1 MIYSINLYNNNIFGR
16 GVSMSISKNFYHTL
30 INNLLSGYAY
40 HKIIK
45 DEEGN
50 PIDYQYIDINDMY
63 CDLIGIKKEQVIG
76 KRVSE
81 IIPLITN
88 EIFDWIDFFGKVAI
102 EGGSNSTIQ
111 FFKPFNRWYKVNV
124 FSPEEGYFAEVFI
137 DVTEL
142 KQQEILLQNNNEELN
157 SLYEEVTASE
167 EELREQNSKII
178 KLYDNITLSE
188 KELRQQNELLKKSNT
203 IIKEKEQ
210 VYKLISEASDDVIWY
225 WNLQTGDYN
234 IEKEWF
240 NEIGINSEQFT
251 DFSRWHEIVHPDDIN
266 AEKQVLY
273 DYLTGN
279 CERYES
285 TYRVRTVKGDYR
297 WIRTNGKAIFDDSN
311 KPYILAGA
319 HIDITDKKLKEEK
332 INYLAYYDSLTN
344 MPNRTS
350 LWEKLDECLYKNKE
364 LVSIVLM
371 DIDNFKSIN
380 DSLGFTIGDAILKE
394 MGSRL
399 KEAIDQND
407 FIARLG
413 GDEFAAVFYNAK
425 NNEEIYKRAQKLKE
439 CFNKPV
445 IVDNAIHQLTVSIGI
460 SVSLNDEIDH
470 SELIKNADTALMDAK
485 NIGKNKI
492 SFFTNKMKEEFL
504 KKVNMEK
511 YLAQALSNN
520 EFKVYYQPQ
529 FKVETGQIRGF
540 EALLR
545 WYNPVLGLVNPML
558 FIPIAEETGLI
569 NEIGEWVLQEACQ
582 QYMTWNRELGYEGI
596 ISVNISPIQLKNNNF
611 LKIVS
616 KVLEATN
623 IKSGCLELEITENL
637 FIDALESA
645 KLLLEKLAALGIK
658 ISLDDF
664 GTGYSSLSYLKT
676 LPIDTL
682 KIDKSF
688 IQNTGYEGVDRE
700 ITKSVI
706 KMVRKIGIETIAEGV
721 ENSKQLEFLI
731 KSYCDNIQ
739 GFLTGRPMPPDEIR
753 MIIDKGNIHM
763 QNYINKEN
771 ME

>member
-1 MIYSINLYNNNIFGR
+1 
-16 GVSMSISKNFYHTL
+16 MSISKNFYHTL

-63 CDLIGIKKEQVIG
+63 CELIGVKKEEVIG
-76 KRVSE
+76 KKVSE

-88 EIFDWIDFFGKVAI
+88 ENFNWIDFFGKVAI
-102 EGGSNSTIQ
+102 EGGSDSTIQ

-124 FSPEEGYFAEVFI
+124 FSLEEGYFAEVFI

-142 KQQEILLQNNNEELN
+142 KEQEILLQNNNEELN
-157 SLYEEVTASE
+157 ALYEEVTASE
-167 EELREQNSKII
+167 EELRQQNNKII
-178 KLYDNITLSE
+178 KLYDNLTLSE

-210 VYKLISEASDDVIWY
+210 VYKLISEASDDVVWY

-234 IEKEWF
+234 MDVEWF
-240 NEIGINSEQFT
+240 DEIGINADQFT
-251 DFSRWHEIVHPDDIN
+251 DFNRWHEIVHPEDIN
-266 AEKQVLY
+266 DEKQALY

-279 CERYES
+279 SERYES
-285 TYRVRTVKGDYR
+285 TYRVRTIKGDYR
-297 WIRTNGKAIFDDSN
+297 WIRTRGKAIFDN
-311 KPYILAGA
+311 AMKPYILAGA

-350 LWEKLDECLYKNKE
+350 LWEKLDECLYKNKQ
-364 LVSIVLM
+364 LVSIALM

-380 DSLGFTIGDAILKE
+380 DSLGFTIGDNILKE
-394 MGSRL
+394 MGARL
-399 KEAIDQND
+399 KCAIDDDD

-413 GDEFAAVFYNAK
+413 GDEFAAVFYNIK
-425 NNEEIYKRAQKLKE
+425 NNEEIYNRAKKLKE

-460 SVSLNDEIDH
+460 SVFPCDGTDH

-492 SFFTNKMKEEFL
+492 SFFTNEMKEEFL

-511 YLAQALSNN
+511 YLTQALINK
-520 EFKVYYQPQ
+520 EFKLYYQPQ
-529 FKVETGQIRGF
+529 FEIETGQIRGF
-540 EALLR
+540 EALIR
-545 WYNPVLGLVNPML
+545 WFNPILGFVSPML

-569 NEIGEWVLQEACQ
+569 NEIGEWVLQEACK
-582 QYMTWNRELGYEGI
+582 QYMSWNRELGYEGI
-596 ISVNISPIQLKNNNF
+596 ISVNISPVQLKNNNF
-611 LKIVS
+611 LHVVS
-616 KVLEATN
+616 KVLESTN
-623 IKSGCLELEITENL
+623 IKLGCLELEITENL

-645 KLLLEKLAALGIK
+645 KLLLEELAALGIK

-664 GTGYSSLSYLKT
+664 GTGYSSLSYLKS

-688 IQNTGYEGVDRE
+688 IQNTGHEGVDRE
-700 ITKSVI
+700 ITSAVI
-706 KMVRKIGIETIAEGV
+706 NMVRKIGIETIAEGV
-721 ENSKQLEFLI
+721 EDSKQLEFLT

-739 GFLTGRPMPPDEIR
+739 GYLTGRPMPPDEIR
-753 MIIDKGNIHM
+753 KVIDQGKIDIQKYIH
-763 QNYINKEN
+763 NEKIE
-771 ME
+771 